1 MSPPSVKGSRPREFQ
16 GTAEASGGSRELRSG
31 WGARTLHPE
40 SAWAARTEK
49 LSGEGGG
56 GDREKEPETQ
66 WTSSTPTPHRHAKT
80 RGQLT
85 QLHRRLQ
92 WRGKGRSGTP
102 GWGPAQDAGPLP
114 LLPSPPSERRCGAEA
129 RALCTPPA
137 ANSAKTTPSTAP
149 PRGPAPPGYPY
160 LSRVGLGLRRLEEG
174 VGQLA
179 KPHGHGLRHV
189 GRLGV
194 HDGIEERL
202 QVGLRVPADVHDLVA
217 GRGCG
222 RGRGGP
228 GRRHGR
234 RRGALRGRLGRRLL
248 RGLHGCGLVRRSG
261 HCAQVRGAAT
271 RARIALHSL
280 PEAASPLL
288 PSPPRAPSFLPFF
301 APGRGGVPTETETLA
316 PDAQTK
322 KLRGAPARAPRGL
335 RLLDALP
342 SSARPPAP
350 NPRPAAPGETFP
362 ARRYIPADSRPHV
375 TRGRPRCVRTHRP
388 APSRSAAGAD
398 PAGPARNAKAARNR
412 DNRLGR
418 VDAKATL
425 FTRTKVNPVR
435 VLTLI
440 PFTTKFEEE
449 TTKHLRAG
457 ANDFKVKLGN
467 QELHWEYLTKGNSI
481 TF

>member
-1 MSPPSVKGSRPREFQ
+1 MLSCRGSGRARDNATGCECPRRN
-16 GTAEASGGSRELRSG
+16 G
-31 WGARTLHPE
+31 
-40 SAWAARTEK
+40 
-49 LSGEGGG
+49 
-56 GDREKEPETQ
+56 
-66 WTSSTPTPHRHAKT
+66 
-80 RGQLT
+80 T
-85 QLHRRLQ
+85 QLQ
-92 WRGKGRSGTP
+92 GGWRGVSSNMLWSQSSRST
-102 GWGPAQDAGPLP
+102 
-114 LLPSPPSERRCGAEA
+114 CI
-129 RALCTPPA
+129 
-137 ANSAKTTPSTAP
+137 ST
-149 PRGPAPPGYPY
+149 G

-350 NPRPAAPGETFP
+350 NPQPAAPGETFP

-412 DNRLGR
+412 DNRLE
-418 VDAKATL
+418 VQKM
-425 FTRTKVNPVR
+425 
-435 VLTLI
+435 VL
-440 PFTTKFEEE
+440 
-449 TTKHLRAG
+449 
-457 ANDFKVKLGN
+457 DSM
-467 QELHWEYLTKGNSI
+467 ELEYNWL
-481 TF
+481 